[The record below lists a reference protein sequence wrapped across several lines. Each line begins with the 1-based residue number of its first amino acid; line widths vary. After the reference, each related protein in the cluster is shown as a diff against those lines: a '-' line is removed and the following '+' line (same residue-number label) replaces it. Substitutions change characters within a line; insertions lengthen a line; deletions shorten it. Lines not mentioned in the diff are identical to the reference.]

1 MLDAKGSLLTLR
13 GAHFFVQTTEV
24 CCSHL
29 AALSLLRRLKMVEL
43 LVLKSDFEVALCP
56 WLNLTNK
63 CATLSVKTYEAYV
76 CCVLHNL
83 EIY

>member
-13 GAHFFVQTTEV
+13 GAHF

-29 AALSLLRRLKMVEL
+29 AALSLIRRLKMVEL